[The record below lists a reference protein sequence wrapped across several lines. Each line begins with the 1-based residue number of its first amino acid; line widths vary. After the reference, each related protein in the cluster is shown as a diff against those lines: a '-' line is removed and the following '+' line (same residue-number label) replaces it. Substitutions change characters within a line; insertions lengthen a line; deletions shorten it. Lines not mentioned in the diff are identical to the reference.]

1 MIPHRVP
8 PVLRIGPA
16 RLTAGLDHCRR
27 LDLPAHRTLHGTPA
41 PRDLTNLIA
50 QVDEVDLRGRGGAAF
65 PFGRKLRAVS
75 AGSRES
81 VVLVNAAEGEPASC
95 KDAMLLV
102 RTPHLVL
109 DGAVLAAESLH
120 AREVVV
126 AVAAGS
132 VPLASVEAAVAERRA
147 ASVAGAA
154 ESHLPIRVVG
164 LPERFIT
171 GEGGALV
178 RGVNGLDAS
187 PPGRKRRAATAGVD
201 GLPTLLSNAETFAQL
216 AILAEHGV
224 EGYASVGTSRE
235 PGTTLLTV
243 GGTHVVEVPYGT
255 PLAAVLELCSLEA
268 GDGVLMGG
276 YHGSWLPGSAVGPP
290 PAVYE
295 PPPAA
300 PAVLSLVPA
309 PVTGP
314 FPVPVTG
321 PFPVPVTGA
330 FPAPVTDPFPA
341 LSQAPTDPFPAL
353 PQTPP
358 APPAPPPGVELSRTG
373 LEAAGATL
381 GAGIIVPLGSDT
393 CPLGETARVA
403 AYLAAQSSGQ
413 CGPCRMGLPEVARA
427 LVALCEGHGSSD
439 SVRRA
444 VRAVERRGACF
455 HPDGT
460 ARFVLSALDA
470 FADDVAAHLE
480 SGTCGRPVRGVLPLP
495 ESSEEPSYRLDVD
508 WTRCE
513 GHGLCAHLLPEFV
526 DLDEFGYP
534 SFRTVPGWMAK
545 EARRAVEMC
554 PALALRMA

>member
-1 MIPHRVP
+1 
-8 PVLRIGPA
+8 
-16 RLTAGLDHCRR
+16 
-27 LDLPAHRTLHGTPA
+27 
-41 PRDLTNLIA
+41 
-50 QVDEVDLRGRGGAAF
+50 
-65 PFGRKLRAVS
+65 
-75 AGSRES
+75 
-81 VVLVNAAEGEPASC
+81 
-95 KDAMLLV
+95 
-102 RTPHLVL
+102 
-109 DGAVLAAESLH
+109 
-120 AREVVV
+120 
-126 AVAAGS
+126 
-132 VPLASVEAAVAERRA
+132 
-147 ASVAGAA
+147 
-154 ESHLPIRVVG
+154 
-164 LPERFIT
+164 
-171 GEGGALV
+171 
-178 RGVNGLDAS
+178 
-187 PPGRKRRAATAGVD
+187 
-201 GLPTLLSNAETFAQL
+201 
-216 AILAEHGV
+216 
-224 EGYASVGTSRE
+224 
-235 PGTTLLTV
+235 
-243 GGTHVVEVPYGT
+243 
-255 PLAAVLELCSLEA
+255 
-268 GDGVLMGG
+268 GVLMGG

-309 PVTGP
+309 PVTG
-314 FPVPVTG
+314 
-321 PFPVPVTGA
+321 A
-330 FPAPVTDPFPA
+330 FPAPDTDPFPA

-353 PQTPP
+353 PQTQP
-358 APPAPPPGVELSRTG
+358 PPPGVELSRTG